1 MVAALDGWI
10 PGGVGHALYK
20 FGLGQ
25 HTVDV
30 AERVKELGLLR
41 FVAHVGGLE
50 DTAAWFAAV
59 RGALWWVR

>member
-1 MVAALDGWI
+1 M
-10 PGGVGHALYK
+10 GHALYK

-25 HTVDV
+25 HMVDV

-59 RGALWWVR
+59 RGGLWWVR